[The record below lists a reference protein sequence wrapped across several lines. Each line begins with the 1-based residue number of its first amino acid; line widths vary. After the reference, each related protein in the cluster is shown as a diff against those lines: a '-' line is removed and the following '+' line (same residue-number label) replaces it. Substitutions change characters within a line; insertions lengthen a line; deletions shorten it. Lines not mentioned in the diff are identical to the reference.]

1 MDCNKSKMK
10 KKKYMK
16 ENETFTSLK
25 DFYKEILSETRAKAE
40 RAVLSDYNPKY
51 VPGNKRNVS
60 DFPKETAAGNPRR
73 KNNNVMK
80 QGEEIE
86 GPRFVNPKDTPK
98 PGKANRTKKSVSIAG
113 RVKRNEQ
120 RVARLVPRMN
130 YDPQTGLN
138 FAADELE
145 HRGVEVPA
153 NLDPRKLPSNF
164 YKITQA
170 YDAEHFNRAKGNKYF
185 K

>member
-40 RAVLSDYNPKY
+40 RAVMSDYDPTKI
-51 VPGNKRNVS
+51 PGNKRNLK
-60 DFPKETAAGNPRR
+60 DFPKLTAAGNP
-73 KNNNVMK
+73 K
-80 QGEEIE
+80 QRGRPGEE

-113 RVKRNEQ
+113 RVRRHQQK
-120 RVARLVPRMN
+120 VARLIPDMTPSGLKRASQVLQDRGIQIPPVI
-130 YDPQTGLN
+130 DPK
-138 FAADELE
+138 
-145 HRGVEVPA
+145 
-153 NLDPRKLPSNF
+153 KLPPNMRSFDFAYNVDNSDQAF
-164 YKITQA
+164 RNTNKIR
-170 YDAEHFNRAKGNKYF
+170 F
-185 K
+185 

>member
-25 DFYKEILSETRAKAE
+25 NFYKEILLEGTRAKAE

-60 DFPKETAAGNPRR
+60 DFPKLTAAGNPRR

-86 GPRFVNPKDTPK
+86 GPRFVNKKDTPK
-98 PGKANRTKKSVSIAG
+98 PGKDNRTKKSVSIAG
-113 RVKRNEQ
+113 RVLRNQ
-120 RVARLVPRMN
+120 QKIARLIRNMTPSGLKRASQVLQDRGIEIPPDI
-130 YDPQTGLN
+130 DPK
-138 FAADELE
+138 
-145 HRGVEVPA
+145 
-153 NLDPRKLPSNF
+153 KLPPNMRSFDFAYNVDNSDQAF
-164 YKITQA
+164 RNTNKIR
-170 YDAEHFNRAKGNKYF
+170 F
-185 K
+185 